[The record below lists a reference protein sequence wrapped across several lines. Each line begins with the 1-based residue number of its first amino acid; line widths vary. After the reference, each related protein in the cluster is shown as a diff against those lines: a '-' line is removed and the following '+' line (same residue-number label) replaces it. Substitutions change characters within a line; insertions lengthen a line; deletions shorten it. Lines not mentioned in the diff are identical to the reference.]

1 MPLAV
6 PAALRELLDAFEAG
20 QGMLDVRT
28 GTWDTLGREAAALRR
43 AVFGHEQ
50 GISPC
55 RMDGDAGDAQALH
68 AVAYNRLGMPL
79 GTGRLLEAG
88 DGASRVGRMA
98 VRADLR
104 GSGIGRAL
112 LQALEGAAR
121 QRGDRSVVLDAQAG
135 VEGFYTRT
143 GYAATGRRFDAAGIA
158 HVEMS
163 RRLGA

>member
-1 MPLAV
+1 
-6 PAALRELLDAFEAG
+6 
-20 QGMLDVRT
+20 
-28 GTWDTLGREAAALRR
+28 
-43 AVFGHEQ
+43 
-50 GISPC
+50 
-55 RMDGDAGDAQALH
+55 
-68 AVAYNRLGMPL
+68 MPL

-104 GSGIGRAL
+104 ASGIGRAL

-135 VEGFYTRT
+135 VEGFYSRA
-143 GYAATGRRFDAAGIA
+143 GYAATGQRFDAAGIA

>member
-1 MPLAV
+1 M
-6 PAALRELLDAFEAG
+6 ELLQGDLYVRKATLEYEGSARYDDQLRWACAARASATRPSCSRAG
-20 QGMLDVRT
+20 AS
-28 GTWDTLGREAAALRR
+28 AATSCWCA
-43 AVFGHEQ
+43 ASWSTS
-50 GISPC
+50 SPT
-55 RMDGDAGDAQALH
+55 RH